1 MAEDEVLTQP
11 PPPQQS
17 PEPSID
23 ELDPAAASAAASAAA
38 ATTTAPLLVVC
49 TYMPTIDASTRI
61 DTLHPQHHTTP
72 QRLLQ
77 QVRALSIR
85 NLSAAL
91 GPDSAPASL
100 TLPALPSTYI
110 KVLVPPSQPPR
121 PDAHANGDGGGG
133 GDDASSS
140 SKSWEVLWTSE
151 VAPETLNPS
160 WLLLDLG
167 AALRR
172 LQRKGR
178 WRSTGAAAGGGEGQ
192 EEEEEGGGDLEWEA
206 RVRLFAL
213 VDGGGGGGAVQ
224 GAGGGYGDEEQ
235 GQEAWLVP
243 PVPGIVAGGD
253 GGNSARQRHRGPA
266 VAAPSDAP
274 SQSQQER
281 PPPLLLAE
289 FVLRASGLRCLPPQL
304 PLSRLPL
311 PADRAACLLATREGG
326 EGLVV
331 PGDLYDALLQL
342 TANGAGAEGGE
353 ETGGGG
359 SRSSSRVGT
368 PTHHRAP
375 TGPEK
380 GAFFAAAAAS
390 SSGAGGR
397 VDEAWVAELEEDHH
411 LGFFSTSGDEEE
423 EEADGP
429 AAPAPAVANGDDAVG
444 EATTGATAALVGVE
458 GRREAQRLADEAA
471 RLWAAVAGAEE
482 RLRLEEGALE
492 EEKGVLRGEG
502 EGVRRLMAE
511 WEALDAELAAV
522 GAEAARREEV
532 GVWVYAGRC

>member
-1 MAEDEVLTQP
+1 MSVHANHRTQ
-11 PPPQQS
+11 QH
-17 PEPSID
+17 
-23 ELDPAAASAAASAAA
+23 
-38 ATTTAPLLVVC
+38 
-49 TYMPTIDASTRI
+49 
-61 DTLHPQHHTTP
+61 LHPNRHPTPTP

-91 GPDSAPASL
+91 GPDSATAGASL
-100 TLPALPSTYI
+100 APLPALPSTYI
-110 KVLVPPSQPPR
+110 QVLVPPSQPPR
-121 PDAHANGDGGGG
+121 PDAHAHDNDGGGG
-133 GDDASSS
+133 GGGDASSS
-140 SKSWEVLWTSE
+140 SKSKSWEVLWTSE

-172 LQRKGR
+172 LQKKGR
-178 WRSTGAAAGGGEGQ
+178 WRSSTGAAAGGGEEGQ
-192 EEEEEGGGDLEWEA
+192 KEEEEEGGGELEWEA

-213 VDGGGGGGAVQ
+213 VDGGGGGGGGAVQ

-243 PVPGIVAGGD
+243 PVPGIVAGGG
-253 GGNSARQRHRGPA
+253 GGNSARQRHRGGPG
-266 VAAPSDAP
+266 VGAPSDAP
-274 SQSQQER
+274 SQS
-281 PPPLLLAE
+281 PPLLLAE
-289 FVLRASGLRCLPPQL
+289 FVLRASGLRYLPPQL

-353 ETGGGG
+353 EAGGGGGG
-359 SRSSSRVGT
+359 SRSSSRLGT
-368 PTHHRAP
+368 PTHRRAL

-380 GAFFAAAAAS
+380 GAFFAAAAAA
-390 SSGAGGR
+390 GAGGR

-411 LGFFSTSGDEEE
+411 LGFFSTCGDDED

-444 EATTGATAALVGVE
+444 EPTTGATAALAGVG

-471 RLWAAVAGAEE
+471 RLRAAVAGAEG

-492 EEKGVLRGEG
+492 AEEGVLRGEG
-502 EGVRRLMAE
+502 EGVRGLMAE